1 MFDQGRSW
9 PEMERLRNGYETQG
23 LEKDLMN
30 LATGYVRKQNR
41 IDLPHPL
48 LTLAVLYS

>member
-1 MFDQGRSW
+1 
-9 PEMERLRNGYETQG
+9 MERLRHGYETQD

-30 LATGYVRKQNR
+30 PAIGYILKQSK